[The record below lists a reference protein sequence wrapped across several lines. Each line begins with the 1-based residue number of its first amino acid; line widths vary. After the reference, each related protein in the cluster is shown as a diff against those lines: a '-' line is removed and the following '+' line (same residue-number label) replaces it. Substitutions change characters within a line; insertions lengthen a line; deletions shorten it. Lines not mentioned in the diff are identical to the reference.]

1 MTATV
6 IVVRVPIFHALFAV
20 VLVACAATTG
30 PTTASP
36 TSPAASARASASP
49 GGVPSTLETKYA
61 AAQAATTLFHLRF
74 DQRNFGRLYA
84 LTDPSFKRSVSETT
98 FTSDMSK
105 LRDRIGASVNEDEVD
120 ADAYDEAGDAIVTI
134 IMETTFEN
142 AVLSEIF
149 VWRVTADELTFL
161 MSYESQ

>member
-1 MTATV
+1 MTGRV
-6 IVVRVPIFHALFAV
+6 IVLRALIVAAV
-20 VLVACAATTG
+20 VAACAGTTG

-36 TSPAASARASASP
+36 AASARPSASP

-61 AAQAATTLFHLRF
+61 AAQSATTLFHLRF
-74 DQRNFGRLYA
+74 DQRNFDRLYS
-84 LTDPSFKRSVSETT
+84 LTDPSFKRQVTAST

-105 LRDRIGASVNEDEVD
+105 LRDRVGASVDENEID
-120 ADAYDEAGDAIVTI
+120 ADAYEESGDAIVTI

-149 VWRVTADELTFL
+149 VWRVTSDENTFL
-161 MSYESQ
+161 ISYETQ